1 MTDTAPPPPP
11 GWQTDP
17 PPLGPEDAGRAT
29 AGTSSETGTPPP
41 AGPFTASRS
50 GRTLR
55 RSTTDRKVAGVAG
68 GLGRWLDVDPTVLRV
83 LFVVLTVF
91 GGAGLLLYAVAW
103 LVVPQDG
110 ASQGAVPTGESVRN
124 AVLIG
129 AVVLAALVALGADS
143 LDGGFFPWPLLVI
156 GLVVAAVLLGRDN
169 RGRPDGPG
177 GDWAGYPPPPP
188 GPSGPAPGWGPPA
201 PGVAPSGGEPTV
213 VLEKPPAW
221 YPPVAPPP
229 PPPPRRSGPL
239 LFGPTL
245 ALLALA
251 LGVLGLYDA
260 TGGAVDSAAYPAL
273 ALAVIGLLLLVG
285 AFVGRPG
292 GLVLLG
298 LVASVALL
306 VTAVTDPA
314 YTGERELRLRP
325 TSVATLDDAYHVP
338 AGVIELDLRGISD
351 PATLDGRTF
360 DVSVGAGEVLVFV
373 PRTVRVE
380 YDAAVDFGGQVD
392 AGNRATGGWSPELTG
407 QIGPDD
413 PEATIT
419 LDLAANF
426 GHLQVVAS

>member
-11 GWQTDP
+11 PGWRTDP
-17 PPLGPEDAGRAT
+17 PADAPPD
-29 AGTSSETGTPPP
+29 TSPHPSPDAASP
-41 AGPFTASRS
+41 GPFSGSRS

-68 GLGRWLDVDPTVLRV
+68 GLGRWLDVDPTILRV
-83 LFVVLTVF
+83 LLVVLTFF

-110 ASQGAVPTGESVRN
+110 ASQGAVPTGERVRN
-124 AVLIG
+124 AVLVG
-129 AVVLAALVALGADS
+129 AVVIAALVALGADS
-143 LDGGFFPWPLLVI
+143 VDGQFFPWPLLVI

-169 RGRPDGPG
+169 RGPRGGPG
-177 GDWAGYPPPPP
+177 GDWAGYPPPP
-188 GPSGPAPGWGPPA
+188 GPSAPAPGWGPPPA
-201 PGVAPSGGEPTV
+201 PGTAPASGHEPTV

-245 ALLALA
+245 AVLALA

-260 TGGAVDSAAYPAL
+260 TGGDVASAAYPAL
-273 ALAVIGLLLLVG
+273 ALAVIGLVLLVG

-306 VTAVTDPA
+306 VTAVVDPA
-314 YTGERELRLRP
+314 YTGPRDLSVRP
-325 TSVATLDDAYHVP
+325 TSVATLDDGYHVP
-338 AGVIELDLRGISD
+338 AGDIEVDLRGISD
-351 PATLDGRTF
+351 PSSLDGRSLE
-360 DVSVGAGEVLVFV
+360 VSVGAGEVLVIV

-392 AGNRATGGWSPELTG
+392 AGGRSTGGWSPQLSGE
-407 QIGPDD
+407 IGPAD
-413 PEATIT
+413 PEATLT
-419 LDLAANF
+419 LDLAADF
-426 GHLQVVAS
+426 GHLRLVRS